1 MYDIEDGNPPPSDI
15 YLDTGPSERGAH
27 RIMTAA
33 KCLRQ
38 YAYDVAD
45 KHGPQ
50 MPKSPAL
57 MTGSMIHLMLAH
69 RYALKAFK
77 DGADTLAAAD
87 RVITKAES
95 GNILTPEQALQE
107 FVFRDSTGA
116 AEQFYPLVLKMYQD
130 YDTKYGTERNWIVI
144 GVELQYRVHL
154 PRLPSKISLYTQR
167 ADLVVRDRLTN
178 KVYFVDHKKAY
189 EISTKTA
196 AQYILHGQFLGYAK
210 LGQKFYGKDFGG
222 NILNRISP
230 GPPTKF
236 ARTPIDA
243 APKAVADY
251 VANVVAIE
259 RLVDWTAQE
268 YGSPLVSPDKWP
280 ASFSE
285 EVCYG
290 KYGKCKY
297 FDRCRFGGGTIV
309 R

>member
-27 RIMTAA
+27 RIMTAG

-38 YAYDVAD
+38 YAYDVAG

-69 RYALKAFK
+69 HYAIKALT
-77 DGADTLAAAD
+77 DGAPTLPAAD
-87 RVITKAES
+87 RVLTRADLPR
-95 GNILTPEQALQE
+95 ILTPEQALQE

-130 YDTKYGTERNWIVI
+130 YKLKYGVERNWIVI
-144 GVELQYRVHL
+144 GVEVQYRVHL
-154 PRLPSKISLYTQR
+154 PGLPAEISLYTQR
-167 ADLVVRDRLTN
+167 ADLVVRDRTTN

-196 AQYILHGQFLGYAK
+196 AQYILHGQFLGYTK

-222 NILNRISP
+222 NLLNRISP
-230 GPPTKF
+230 GAGAAPTKF
-236 ARTPIDA
+236 SRTPVDS

-251 VANVVAIE
+251 VRNVVAIE
-259 RLVDWTAQE
+259 KLIQYIADTLGDPWLV
-268 YGSPLVSPDKWP
+268 PDAWP

-297 FDRCRFGGGTIV
+297 FERCRFGG
-309 R
+309 